1 MTAAPYMRA
10 DQTCGGRHQ
19 VGVVPCLRTVRQ
31 QGDVFEP
38 GADAMSSLESTSIDC
53 PTRYAITVVNLLQR
67 DARGRN
73 NDFHLAGVPNG
84 RVRIG
89 VKRLDKDAATSACQA
104 GTHEGSRTFNAQ
116 QSSLDTDASREQ

>member
-19 VGVVPCLRTVRQ
+19 VGVVPGLLTVRQ
-31 QGDVFEP
+31 QCDVFQP
-38 GADAMSSLESTSIDC
+38 GADAMSSLEPTSIDC
-53 PTRYAITVVNLLQR
+53 PTCYPITVVNLLQR
-67 DARGRN
+67 DTRGRHN
-73 NDFHLAGVPNG
+73 VFHPGRVLNS

>member
-10 DQTCGGRHQ
+10 DQTCGRRHQ
-19 VGVVPCLRTVRQ
+19 VGVVPGLLTVRQ
-31 QGDVFEP
+31 QCDVFEP
-38 GADAMSSLESTSIDC
+38 GADAMSSLEPTSIDC

-73 NDFHLAGVPNG
+73 DVFHLGRVLNS

-89 VKRLDKDAATSACQA
+89 VKRLDKDAATPACQSGA
-104 GTHEGSRTFNAQ
+104 YERSRIIAAQ
-116 QSSLDTDASREQ
+116 QSRLDPDASGQQ

>member
-1 MTAAPYMRA
+1 MLEGWYMRA
-10 DQTCGGRHQ
+10 DQTRGRRNQ
-19 VGVVPCLRTVRQ
+19 VGVVPGLCTVRQ
-31 QGDVFEP
+31 QCDVFEP

-53 PTRYAITVVNLLQR
+53 PTRHAITVVNLLQR
-67 DARGRN
+67 DTRGRH
-73 NDFHLAGVPNG
+73 DVFHLAGVLNS

-104 GTHEGSRTFNAQ
+104 GTHEGSRTFKVQ

>member
-53 PTRYAITVVNLLQR
+53 PTRYAISVVNLLQR
-67 DARGRN
+67 DTRRRNDVFHPGRVLN
-73 NDFHLAGVPNG
+73 S

-89 VKRLDKDAATSACQA
+89 VKRLDKDAATPACQS
-104 GTHEGSRTFNAQ
+104 GTHERLRIFARQ
-116 QSSLDTDASREQ
+116 QSRLDTDAPGQQ